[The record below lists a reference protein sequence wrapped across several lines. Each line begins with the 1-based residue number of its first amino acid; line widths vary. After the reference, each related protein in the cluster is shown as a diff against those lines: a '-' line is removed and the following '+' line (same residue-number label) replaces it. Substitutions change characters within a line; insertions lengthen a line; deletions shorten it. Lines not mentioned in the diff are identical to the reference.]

1 VGNTFEAAWGLLS
14 GLALA
19 AAGYAIVWVLPG
31 LDRSIP
37 VLGPWDEQGL
47 RLGLAALA
55 ALLLLGGVGLPRH
68 VQDLLPSGFALEVA
82 ISAALA
88 LTLLQYT
95 ALGGGQP
102 LWAVEHVVVHVLEL
116 LGLNPADVEGLRAEV
131 HRHLAPR
138 SPAAWLGDV
147 ESFRFVA
154 SNAALV
160 LLAFATVTWT
170 RYLARALQRPSWYW
184 VR

>member
-1 VGNTFEAAWGLLS
+1 MEAAWGLVS
-14 GLALA
+14 GLAIA

-31 LDRSIP
+31 LDRSVP

-47 RLGLAALA
+47 RLGLIALA
-55 ALLLLGGVGLPRH
+55 ALFLLGGFGLPRH
-68 VQDLLPSGFALEVA
+68 VQDLLPSGFALELA

-102 LWAVEHVVVHVLEL
+102 LWTVEHVVVHVLEL
-116 LGLNPADVEGLRAEV
+116 LGLSSADVDGLRAEV
-131 HRHLAPR
+131 HRHLAPH
-138 SPAAWLGDV
+138 SPAAWLGEV
-147 ESFRFVA
+147 ESVRLVA

-170 RYLARALQRPSWYW
+170 GYVGRALRRPDWYW
-184 VR
+184 IR